1 MTRGPRQ
8 PLHLREGL
16 GYFPPLTNG
25 RAGHAQAVPSR
36 NGSHA
41 FQHKETEM
49 PTLKTKSGA
58 KKRFR
63 MTATGKV
70 KHGGVMKRHR
80 LIRRSSKRKLHARG
94 TFILS
99 ESDTP
104 RVKLWM
110 PYNR

>member
-1 MTRGPRQ
+1 LYVGATS
-8 PLHLREGL
+8 
-16 GYFPPLTNG
+16 GYFPRLTNG
-25 RAGHAQAVPSR
+25 RAGHAQAVHMSRPSGR
-36 NGSHA
+36 FDE

-49 PTLKTKSGA
+49 PKLKTKSGA

-94 TFILS
+94 TFVLS

>member
-1 MTRGPRQ
+1 MRGPAR
-8 PLHLREGL
+8 
-16 GYFPPLTNG
+16 T
-25 RAGHAQAVPSR
+25 HA
-36 NGSHA
+36 NA
-41 FQHKETEM
+41 FQPRETEM
-49 PTLKTKSGA
+49 PKLKTKSGA
-58 KKRFR
+58 KKRFK

-80 LIRRSSKRKLHARG
+80 LIRRSSKRKMHARG
-94 TFILS
+94 TFVLS

>member
-1 MTRGPRQ
+1 MPRRFHERVEKT
-8 PLHLREGL
+8 LL
-16 GYFPPLTNG
+16 N
-25 RAGHAQAVPSR
+25 
-36 NGSHA
+36 A

-49 PTLKTKSGA
+49 PKLKTKSGA

-94 TFILS
+94 SFILS

>member
-1 MTRGPRQ
+1 
-8 PLHLREGL
+8 
-16 GYFPPLTNG
+16 
-25 RAGHAQAVPSR
+25 
-36 NGSHA
+36 
-41 FQHKETEM
+41 M
-49 PTLKTKSGA
+49 PKLKTKSGA

-94 TFILS
+94 TFVLS

>member
-1 MTRGPRQ
+1 
-8 PLHLREGL
+8 
-16 GYFPPLTNG
+16 
-25 RAGHAQAVPSR
+25 
-36 NGSHA
+36 
-41 FQHKETEM
+41 
-49 PTLKTKSGA
+49 
-58 KKRFR
+58 

-99 ESDTP
+99 ASDTP

>member
-1 MTRGPRQ
+1 
-8 PLHLREGL
+8 L

-49 PTLKTKSGA
+49 PKLKTKSGA

>member
-1 MTRGPRQ
+1 MPR
-8 PLHLREGL
+8 R
-16 GYFPPLTNG
+16 F
-25 RAGHAQAVPSR
+25 RADR
-36 NGSHA
+36 LNA

-49 PTLKTKSGA
+49 PKLKTKSGA
-58 KKRFR
+58 KKRFK

-80 LIRRSSKRKLHARG
+80 LIRRTSKRKLHARG
-94 TFILS
+94 THVLS

>member
-1 MTRGPRQ
+1 MPR
-8 PLHLREGL
+8 R
-16 GYFPPLTNG
+16 F
-25 RAGHAQAVPSR
+25 RAETAHD
-36 NGSHA
+36 A

-49 PTLKTKSGA
+49 PKLKTKSGA
-58 KKRFR
+58 KKRFK